1 VKTRHTGSKKIQ
13 SLINFSFTIP
23 YLSLFLCW
31 TVIPII
37 AGLLISLTKW
47 TFISGNYQIVGL
59 KNYADA
65 ISDELFL
72 KGIQNTLYYTL
83 MTVIVGNLV
92 SFFLAYGLTKVRV
105 LRNFYRK
112 VFFMPLLLSIG
123 VVGIMWQWLYNTD
136 FGLLNHYLGYLGIR
150 NINWL
155 GNSRI
160 SMPAVAMMAIWGSC
174 GFNMLIYYAGIREI
188 PKELTEAALIDG
200 AVGHRQLWSIVLP
213 LIRPKILFCLVMS
226 TIGSI
231 QVFEGAYMLTGV
243 GPYFSNYTAIF
254 HIYYQAFRYFRMGYA
269 SACAFILALLILF
282 FTTVLFKFLGKH
294 EEYY

>member
-1 VKTRHTGSKKIQ
+1 MKTRHAGSKKIQ
-13 SLINFSFTIP
+13 SLIKFSFTIP

-123 VVGIMWQWLYNTD
+123 VVGIMWQW
-136 FGLLNHYLGYLGIR
+136 FGIKPMAAVNSIR
-150 NINWL
+150 TACYEMML
-155 GNSRI
+155 PYQKARNSR
-160 SMPAVAMMAIWGSC
+160 
-174 GFNMLIYYAGIREI
+174 
-188 PKELTEAALIDG
+188 K
-200 AVGHRQLWSIVLP
+200 
-213 LIRPKILFCLVMS
+213 
-226 TIGSI
+226 
-231 QVFEGAYMLTGV
+231 
-243 GPYFSNYTAIF
+243 
-254 HIYYQAFRYFRMGYA
+254 
-269 SACAFILALLILF
+269 
-282 FTTVLFKFLGKH
+282 
-294 EEYY
+294 